1 MLLSLIR
8 HPSIKVC
15 LHGNVSQSW
24 PFGLCLEL
32 YLPTVIRK
40 LEQETLTSILSS
52 SAGPSDHTN
61 VHHSQ
66 RIKNKKFQNLPQTP
80 TSTQLLEAIPHC
92 LISPPPASPFAS
104 IKET

>member
-1 MLLSLIR
+1 MLVTKGI
-8 HPSIKVC
+8 
-15 LHGNVSQSW
+15 W
-24 PFGLCLEL
+24 PEIWGIHDSPISKKL
-32 YLPTVIRK
+32 YLPTVIRKYEQVIRK